1 MAIPLD
7 YDTIS
12 GVVNL
17 LNNVSTGLK
26 EGYLVLSFED
36 EPDAPEVKKA
46 LIETCDLLALRIEV
60 AALKRKMEVLEE
72 EPREDNQ
79 MNPDNVVIFPGVTPE
94 A

>member
-7 YDTIS
+7 YDTVS

-46 LIETCDLLALRIEV
+46 LIETCGLLVERIEL
-60 AALKRKMEVLEE
+60 AALQRLLEHLPQ
-72 EPREDNQ
+72 EPQEDNQ
-79 MNPDNVVIFPGVTPE
+79 VNPDNVVIFPGVTPE

>member
-7 YDTIS
+7 YDTVS

-26 EGYLVLSFED
+26 EGHLVLGFE
-36 EPDAPEVKKA
+36 EAPDAPVVKQA
-46 LIETCDLLALRIEV
+46 LVETCTLLLERIE
-60 AALKRKMEVLEE
+60 AATLQRFDELLSQAERAK
-72 EPREDNQ
+72 Q
-79 MNPDNVVIFPGVTPE
+79 INPDNVVIFPGVTPE